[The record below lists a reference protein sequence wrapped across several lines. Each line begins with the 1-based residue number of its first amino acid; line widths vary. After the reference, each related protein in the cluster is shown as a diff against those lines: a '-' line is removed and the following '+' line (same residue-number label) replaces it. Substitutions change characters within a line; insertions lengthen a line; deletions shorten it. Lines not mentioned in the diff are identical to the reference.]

1 MIKINCLILITG
13 LSLLLSGCNKDVEI
27 NYSKETIIEEN
38 RLTFTSI
45 EKERNIGMY
54 YQEQGTLYCGNELP
68 IINI

>member
-1 MIKINCLILITG
+1 M
-13 LSLLLSGCNKDVEI
+13 
-27 NYSKETIIEEN
+27 
-38 RLTFTSI
+38 LTFTSI